1 MLLIMIVGGNSIM
14 KKYKCIMQDTFRKLE
29 IGKIYYIEDNWLY
42 NNAKTIKMYR
52 VTGYILKNMFKEC
65 ED

>member
-1 MLLIMIVGGNSIM
+1 M